1 MNEPFQR
8 IKERMRCKQIVSE
21 ICLQD
26 FTLPRL
32 LKIPEPATSPETDV
46 TNIQL
51 AVLDLLSVDSELQ
64 ALTSSLM
71 NLGLDISAFNTQK
84 RVWDIL
90 SVDSQVNLPNLNL
103 SYLSSILPGVPAIW
117 GEGEDHLE
125 D

>member
-1 MNEPFQR
+1 
-8 IKERMRCKQIVSE
+8 MRCKQIVSE

-32 LKIPEPATSPETDV
+32 LKIPERATLPETDV
-46 TNIQL
+46 TNLQL
-51 AVLDLLSVDSELQ
+51 AVLDLLTVDSELQ

-84 RVWDIL
+84 RVWDVL
-90 SVDSQVNLPNLNL
+90 SVDSQVNL
-103 SYLSSILPGVPAIW
+103 SYSCHYLPCVFLGVPAIW
-117 GEGEDHLE
+117 SKDQDHLK